1 MSEFITP
8 SFLQNHSPREVFAKM
23 KAVLPAD
30 IDSSEGSHT
39 WNYTYPTALVLAEV
53 FEFILPEV
61 IKVAIPEWSYGDLLD
76 SHAKGRGMTRRAA
89 TAATG
94 ELTITG
100 EAGTIIQSGN
110 LFSTAAVNDE
120 PSVDYKVLTSTK
132 IPDTG
137 TVTVKVQCTQ
147 TGIVG
152 NAPANTVILV
162 SSRITGIKSVTNP
175 EAISGGTE
183 EETDESLI
191 ERILD
196 YDQSQGDSFV
206 GSVADYKR
214 WASSVAGVGSA
225 TVIPAQDTSG
235 LVTIILTDSNGDP
248 ATEELCNEVYNYIM
262 SPGNPDERRAPINA
276 FLSVAPPSTM
286 TIGIKATVELADD
299 ATIEAVKEAYL
310 AKLAVYLPAALDDG
324 EIKLTR
330 VAAALASTEGAADFA
345 NLQIGLKTGGSVAY
359 GTSNIPITSSQ
370 LPTIAAEDLIL
381 TAGSV

>member
-1 MSEFITP
+1 MSEFTTP
-8 SFLQNHSPREVFAKM
+8 SFLQKHSPKEIFAKM

-61 IKVAIPEWSYGDLLD
+61 IKVSIPEWSYGDLLD

-100 EAGTIIQSGN
+100 DAGTIIQSGN
-110 LFSTAAVNDE
+110 LFSTAAVNDD

-132 IPDTG
+132 IPDAG
-137 TVTVKVQCTQ
+137 TATVKVQCTQ

-152 NAPANTVILV
+152 NAPANTVVLV

-191 ERILD
+191 ARILE
-196 YDQSQGDSFV
+196 YDRSQGDSFV

-214 WASSVAGVGSA
+214 WASSVAGVGGA

-248 ATEELCNEVYNYIM
+248 ATEELCTEVYNYIM
-262 SPGNPDERRAPINA
+262 NPENPEERRAPINA
-276 FLSVAPPSTM
+276 LLSVAPPSTM
-286 TIGIKATVELADD
+286 TIGIKAKVELSDD
-299 ATIEAVKEAYL
+299 ATIESVKDAYL
-310 AKLAVYLPAALDDG
+310 AKLALYLPAALDDG
-324 EIKLTR
+324 EIKVTR
-330 VAAALASTEGAADFA
+330 VAAALASTEGANDFS
-345 NLQIGLKTGGSVAY
+345 NLQIGLKTGDTVSY
-359 GTSNIPITSSQ
+359 GTANIPITSSQ

>member
-1 MSEFITP
+1 MPEFTTP
-8 SFLQNHSPREVFAKM
+8 SFLKNLSPREIFAKM
-23 KAVLPAD
+23 KKVLPAD

-39 WNYTYPTALVLAEV
+39 WNYNYPTALVLGEV
-53 FEFILPEV
+53 CEFLLPEV
-61 IKVAIPEWSYGDLLD
+61 IKVAFPEWSYGELLD
-76 SHAKGRGMTRRAA
+76 SHARGRGMSRRAA

-100 EAGTIIQSGN
+100 DAGTVIQAGF
-110 LFSTAAVNDE
+110 LFSTAAVNGE

-132 IPDTG
+132 IPDSG
-137 TVTVKVQCTQ
+137 TVAVKVQCTQ
-147 TGIVG
+147 MGIVG

-214 WASSVAGVGSA
+214 WATSVDGVGGA
-225 TVIPAQDTSG
+225 TVIPAQNTSG

-248 ATEELCNEVYNYIM
+248 ATEELCTEVYNYIM
-262 SPGNPDERRAPINA
+262 SPENPEARRAPINA
-276 FLSVAPPSTM
+276 YLSVEPPSTM
-286 TIGIKATVELADD
+286 SISIKATVELADG
-299 ATIEAVKEAYL
+299 ATMEAVKEAYM
-310 AKLAVYLPAALDDG
+310 AKLALYLPAALDDG

-345 NLQIGLKTGGSVAY
+345 NLQIGLKTGGSVSY

-370 LPTIAAEDLIL
+370 LPTIVAEDLIL
-381 TAGSV
+381 TSGSV